1 MMSRMLKKAAS
12 VVIAALRGS
21 TYRTEFV
28 SPLRLLRTCWTAF
41 LSILRDIHLLSMTCG
56 PLGFLYATIV
66 FPQSVRSPAATP
78 MLIQTASQFAQL
90 ASLIFVLF
98 CLGCN
103 KESQAIVSIALHPTN
118 ADILYIATNDSVYKS
133 RDGGQL
139 WERFPSFSARRVT
152 TLAID
157 PQFPATIYAGTMADA
172 VYKSPDGGQHWL
184 PHNVGLKE
192 HVSFINQFVFHP
204 TDHEQIYA
212 ATTVGAFY
220 TKDGGREWEERMAGM
235 KEVHIVV
242 SIAMHPRDARI
253 LYAGTT
259 GGIYRSDNAG
269 MGWKKINNG
278 LIPEQELMGAMA
290 LGVNVIVFDVIN
302 TDIVYAGTTKGLFR
316 TATRGEQWERIGQPL
331 PDLFVSSILLDPT
344 QPQTLYIGGPGGVWK
359 SPDSGQTWTAAN
371 SGLGSLNIRAL
382 AMSPRDSHILYA
394 GTNGSGLYRST
405 DAGAAWTP
413 LPLKAAPDQTQ

>member
-1 MMSRMLKKAAS
+1 M
-12 VVIAALRGS
+12 I
-21 TYRTEFV
+21 
-28 SPLRLLRTCWTAF
+28 
-41 LSILRDIHLLSMTCG
+41 
-56 PLGFLYATIV
+56 
-66 FPQSVRSPAATP
+66 RSPATTP
-78 MLIQTASQFAQL
+78 MLIRTSSQLAYL
-90 ASLIFVLF
+90 ASLMFVLF
-98 CLGCN
+98 CVGCI
-103 KESQAIVSIALHPTN
+103 KESEAIVSIALHPTN
-118 ADILYIATNDSVYKS
+118 ANILYVATNDAVYKS

-152 TLAID
+152 TLSID

-242 SIAMHPRDARI
+242 SIAIHPRDPRV

-259 GGIYRSDNAG
+259 GGVYRSDSAA

-278 LIPEQELMGAMA
+278 LIPEQELMGGMA
-290 LGVNVIVFDVIN
+290 LGVNAIVFDVVN
-302 TDIVYAGTTKGLFR
+302 PDIVYAGTTKGLFR
-316 TATRGEQWERIGQPL
+316 TDTRGEQWERIGQSL
-331 PDLFVSSILLDPT
+331 PDLFVSSILIDPT
-344 QPQTLYIGGPGGVWK
+344 QPKTLYIGGPGGVWK
-359 SPDSGQTWTAAN
+359 SPDSGQTWTAIN
-371 SGLGSLNIRAL
+371 SGLASLNIRAL
-382 AMSPRDSHILYA
+382 AMSPRDSHLLYA

-405 DAGAAWTP
+405 DAGATWMP
-413 LPLKAAPDQTQ
+413 LPLKAALAQTQ